1 MTFDFEER
9 AGDLI
14 ENVTGNESVVLYSS
28 QDFKLVNKGLTNT
41 FRQRYGSQLSAQ
53 KKTVGQ
59 VAYVTM
65 HGQRR
70 HVFYL
75 IVTPKSYNKA
85 NYSDIESCLISLRK
99 LCEQLDVRQLALA
112 RELGVG
118 LQEKYIKDVL
128 FNVFQGKLA
137 RMSSE
142 EEPLFSRNSHGQ
154 SHWNRLR
161 KSTML
166 IRAVCVFSLLISLA
180 AGTWIVQA
188 FLTSPEIDFSSLKD
202 YCKDVSAIQPDEYTV
217 RHQQLAETLKKEG
230 ADALIMEGG
239 ASMVYY
245 TNIEWGLTERA
256 FMVVLQLNETEATGI
271 HTTII
276 TPAFEST
283 RAKESL
289 KHAHLPDTIQPGMVE
304 WLEYKSPFAS
314 LGELLTNSERVMV
327 EQNARL
333 FIYRGVS
340 EALSDT
346 KVEMAPRSI
355 RMLRMIKSDGE
366 LDIMRCANTVT
377 ELAIRT
383 VRPHIKIG
391 MTEFDIQKL
400 MTRALKEAGL
410 TNTWV
415 LALVDE
421 NAALPH
427 GSSSEQRVK
436 EDSTVLID
444 TGGEFLRYQSDV
456 TRTFFMG
463 QRGTNNQTIE
473 DAWYLV
479 RRAQENVLNRTGAG
493 MNCAQVDLTARHVI
507 EKGNFGPFFTHRL
520 GHGLGLEMHEEPY
533 MNQGNREQY
542 LAPGM
547 TFSVEPGI
555 YVTHEFGIR
564 LEDPV
569 VVRQDGKLEL
579 LTIGLAQNPWTL

>member
-1 MTFDFEER
+1 
-9 AGDLI
+9 
-14 ENVTGNESVVLYSS
+14 
-28 QDFKLVNKGLTNT
+28 
-41 FRQRYGSQLSAQ
+41 
-53 KKTVGQ
+53 
-59 VAYVTM
+59 
-65 HGQRR
+65 
-70 HVFYL
+70 
-75 IVTPKSYNKA
+75 
-85 NYSDIESCLISLRK
+85 
-99 LCEQLDVRQLALA
+99 
-112 RELGVG
+112 
-118 LQEKYIKDVL
+118 
-128 FNVFQGKLA
+128 
-137 RMSSE
+137 
-142 EEPLFSRNSHGQ
+142 
-154 SHWNRLR
+154 
-161 KSTML
+161 
-166 IRAVCVFSLLISLA
+166 
-180 AGTWIVQA
+180 
-188 FLTSPEIDFSSLKD
+188 
-202 YCKDVSAIQPDEYTV
+202 
-217 RHQQLAETLKKEG
+217 
-230 ADALIMEGG
+230 
-239 ASMVYY
+239 MVYY

-256 FMVVLQLNETEATGI
+256 FMIVLQLNETEPTGI

-276 TPAFEST
+276 TPAFEAT
-283 RAKESL
+283 RAKENL
-289 KHAHLPDTIQPGMVE
+289 KLAHLPDSIQPSLVE
-304 WLEYKSPFAS
+304 WLEYESPFAS
-314 LGELLTNSERVMV
+314 LPQLLPSSQRVIV

-333 FIYRGVS
+333 FIYQGVTES
-340 EALSDT
+340 LKA
-346 KVEMAPRSI
+346 KVDMAPRSI
-355 RMLRMIKSDGE
+355 RMLRMIKSSAE

-391 MTEFDIQKL
+391 MTEFDIQKV
-400 MTRALKEAGL
+400 MTKALTEAGL

-415 LALVDE
+415 LALVDQ

-427 GSSSEQRVK
+427 GSSSEQRVTK
-436 EDSTVLID
+436 DSTVLID

-507 EKGNFGPFFTHRL
+507 EKGNLGDYFTHRL

-533 MNQGNREQY
+533 MNQGNKDQY

-555 YVTHEFGIR
+555 YVTHEYGIR